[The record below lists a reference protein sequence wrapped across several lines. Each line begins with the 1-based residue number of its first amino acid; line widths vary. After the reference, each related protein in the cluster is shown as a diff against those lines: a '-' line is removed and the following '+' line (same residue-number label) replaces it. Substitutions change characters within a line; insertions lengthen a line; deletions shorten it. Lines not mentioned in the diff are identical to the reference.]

1 MRSLESAVFSHA
13 ARYTKALEYR
23 GNVVLT
29 APYLDVGGAGYI
41 VTVSHTIYKGK
52 LVAFDMWFL

>member
-1 MRSLESAVFSHA
+1 MFSHA